1 MYEILNFIDGIG
13 ELTVLITPLT
23 LVIGIINAIKK
34 PKGDSKP
41 YTIMAIV
48 SAYLVIVPLL
58 FN

>member
-48 SAYLVIVPLL
+48 SAYLIIVPLF